1 MDTHHRFLW
10 IALFALAF
18 LAWTSPI
25 SAQIGPAAP
34 PSHSP
39 HPTPTP
45 QSLAEGKALFE
56 GACAGCHG
64 IDGSG
69 ANGPNIRGVGKDLGP
84 EGIYSVIY
92 TGGAIGSGMPAFSSL
107 GEDKIW
113 LLANYVSSFGEVG
126 GGTATGDPAKGKE
139 VYDGN
144 GCSNCHMIGSQGG
157 DSGPDL
163 TQIGGVRSVG
173 FLHDALLDP
182 GANLPQSDASLQ
194 ERANYP
200 AYAMYR
206 VIMKDGKVI
215 EGMRLDEDSFS
226 IQLRDAKGQLYSINK
241 LDTSKIEA
249 LPGKSFM
256 PSYKDKLTETQLNDL
271 VAYLASL
278 GAAR

>member
-45 QSLAEGKALFE
+45 QSLAEGKTLFE

-113 LLANYVSSFGEVG
+113 VLANYVSSFGEVG
-126 GGTATGDPAKGKE
+126 GGAATGDPAKGKE
-139 VYDGN
+139 VYDAN
-144 GCSNCHMIGSQGG
+144 GCSTCHMIRSQGG

-163 TQIGGVRSVG
+163 SQIGGVRSVG
-173 FLHDALLDP
+173 FLHDALIDP

-200 AYAMYR
+200 AYTMYR
-206 VIMKDGKVI
+206 VVMKDGKPI
-215 EGMRLDEDSFS
+215 EGMRVDEDSFS
-226 IQLRDAKGQLYSINK
+226 IQLRDAKGQLHSINK
-241 LDTSKIEA
+241 LDASKIEV
-249 LPGKSFM
+249 LPSKSFM